1 MGDNKADFYFK
12 KSFRGFEVVENGC
25 GLEGSITS
33 ILKSVQLE
41 IGVLGTVSHPFGV
54 FMQVIEL
61 NEFRMGFL
69 SKQLTVFQVTCT
81 I

>member
-1 MGDNKADFYFK
+1 M
-12 KSFRGFEVVENGC
+12 ENGC

-41 IGVLGTVSHPFGV
+41 IGVLDTVSHPFGV
-54 FMQVIEL
+54 FMHVIEL

-69 SKQLTVFQVTCT
+69 SKHLTVFQVTFFV
-81 I
+81 INFRHI